1 MSFSDH
7 ASWHRMLSGPADL
20 AMVGKPSAAAAVPT
34 ARKRRRDDRDVLR
47 IGGSLSVVHLPR
59 TPRGYSRADNPG
71 IEGKPA
77 RRPACW
83 WMAIRRY
90 YCRAGRAFATIHLE
104 EP

>member
-47 IGGSLSVVHLPR
+47 IGGSLSVVHFPGR
-59 TPRGYSRADNPG
+59 REVTPALTTRAMKANP
-71 IEGKPA
+71 P

-90 YCRAGRAFATIHLE
+90 YCRAGRPVA
-104 EP
+104 